1 MPEPPGRAIAKN
13 RITTG
18 TLADSAARCV
28 NQGGFLWVVA
38 CPERAEAV
46 TPCVPGAAQQTAV
59 TAKRKSRVPD
69 AVQRAALRSAAPQ
82 IGDRQGHRILERP
95 GVCSARSARVVL
107 RPGNA
112 NTVGDPLSASRGCG
126 QIAAGLMSQR
136 VLITAGAAGIGREF
150 ARAFMAN
157 GAKVFVC
164 DIDDNALAAIA
175 KEIPG
180 LTARRCDM
188 SSRAEIERMVPE
200 AVAALGGL
208 DVLINNAGIAG
219 LTLPIAEY
227 PPDDWDKVVAVNL
240 TAMFDVSR
248 LAIPHLKKSKAGC
261 IINMSSIAGR
271 YGFPNRSPYAA
282 TKWGAIGLTKTLA
295 MELGEWG
302 IRANAIAPG
311 AVEGDRIVR
320 VFQGRAQISGRSM
333 EEVKADAFAAQ
344 SIDGFID
351 PKDIAQLA
359 VFLAS
364 DAAKSISGQVIPIDK
379 DRQKA

>member
-1 MPEPPGRAIAKN
+1 
-13 RITTG
+13 
-18 TLADSAARCV
+18 
-28 NQGGFLWVVA
+28 
-38 CPERAEAV
+38 
-46 TPCVPGAAQQTAV
+46 
-59 TAKRKSRVPD
+59 
-69 AVQRAALRSAAPQ
+69 
-82 IGDRQGHRILERP
+82 
-95 GVCSARSARVVL
+95 
-107 RPGNA
+107 
-112 NTVGDPLSASRGCG
+112 
-126 QIAAGLMSQR
+126 MSQR

-150 ARAFMAN
+150 ARAFAAN

-164 DIDDNALAAIA
+164 DIDEKSLAAIA

-180 LTARRCDM
+180 ITAGRCDM
-188 SSRAEIERMVPE
+188 ASRAEIERMVAE
-200 AVAALGGL
+200 AVGMLGGL

-219 LTLPIAEY
+219 LTLPLVDY

-282 TKWGAIGLTKTLA
+282 TKWGVIGLTKTLA

-320 VFQGRAQISGRSM
+320 VFQGRAQISGRSL
-333 EEVKADAFAAQ
+333 EEVKADALAAA
-344 SIDGFID
+344 SIKAMVD

-364 DAAKSISGQVIPIDK
+364 DAAKAISGQVIPIDN
-379 DRQKA
+379 DRQNT